1 MTTASADRTSA
12 LPRLI
17 ERIVRPEAPAERLGA
32 LRVLVGL
39 FAVIY
44 LLARTVAMVSKPH
57 QAAWRPAG
65 VAKLLSAPLPSWV
78 LIVTFVL
85 TIASGLCFLLGY
97 RFRATGP
104 VFAALLLWTLSYR
117 NSFGMIWHTEN
128 LLVMHV
134 AILAF
139 SGAASAMSLDAC
151 RAPQGAA
158 SSKRFGATIQL
169 VNLVTVL
176 SYVLAGIAKLRVSGL
191 DWTTGDILRN
201 HVAYDNLRKLLLGDS
216 YSPLG
221 AWAARHAWLFKPFAV
236 VTIVFELGAP
246 IALYGGKLARV
257 WVLAIWS
264 FHAGVLA
271 LMWILF
277 PYQLTFVAFAG
288 FFHVERF
295 FPAVSARARWLFQ
308 RIRGGA
314 RS

>member
-1 MTTASADRTSA
+1 MSTKAAPEGSSIG
-12 LPRLI
+12 RLI
-17 ERIVRPEAPAERLGA
+17 ERLVRPEMPAERLGV

-39 FAVIY
+39 FGVVY
-44 LLARTVAMVSKPH
+44 LLVRTVAMVSEPH
-57 QAAWRPAG
+57 QAAFRPAG
-65 VAKLLSAPLPSWV
+65 LAKLLSAPVPGWV
-78 LIVTFVL
+78 LVVTFVL
-85 TIASGLCFLLGY
+85 TVATGLCFTVGY

-104 VFAALLLWTLSYR
+104 AFAVLLLGLLSYR

-134 AILAF
+134 AILAL
-139 SGAASAMSLDAC
+139 SGAGGAVSIDAC
-151 RAPQGAA
+151 RRPGPALSMRSA
-158 SSKRFGATIQL
+158 GATIQL

-176 SYVLAGIAKLRVSGL
+176 SYVLAGVAKLRVSGI

-216 YSPLG
+216 YSVLG

-236 VTIVFELGAP
+236 LTIIVELGAP
-246 IALYGGKLARV
+246 VALYGGKVARY
-257 WVLAIWS
+257 WVLSIWS

-288 FFHVERF
+288 FFQTERF
-295 FPAVSARARWLFQ
+295 FPRLWAGGLWVARRL
-308 RIRGGA
+308 RGDV

>member
-1 MTTASADRTSA
+1 MTAVA
-12 LPRLI
+12 RLV

-44 LLARTVAMVSKPH
+44 LLIRTVAMVSEPH
-57 QAAWRPAG
+57 QAAFRPAG
-65 VAKLLSAPLPSWV
+65 VAKLLSAPVPGWV
-78 LIVTFVL
+78 LIVSFVL
-85 TIASGLCFLLGY
+85 TIATGLCFTAGY

-104 VFAALLLWTLSYR
+104 AFAALLLWTLSYR

-128 LLVMHV
+128 LIVMHV

-139 SGAASAMSLDAC
+139 SGAARAVSLDAC
-151 RAPQGAA
+151 RAPGEAA
-158 SSKRFGATIQL
+158 PSKSFGATIQL
-169 VNLVTVL
+169 INLVTVL
-176 SYVLAGIAKLRVSGL
+176 AYVLAGVAKLRVSGL
-191 DWTTGDILRN
+191 DWTNGDILRN

-221 AWAARHAWLFKPFAV
+221 AWAARHVWLFKPFAAL
-236 VTIVFELGAP
+236 TIVVELAAP
-246 IALYGGKLARV
+246 VALYGGRLAKL

-277 PYQLTFVAFAG
+277 PYQLSLVAFAG
-288 FFHVERF
+288 FFHTERL
-295 FPAVSARARWLFQ
+295 FPTAFARLRRLFQ
-308 RIRGGA
+308 RVRGLV